1 MNSDIYK
8 PCLGCSK
15 PVNVSLILIQQRTNI
30 PKNIFCVGSLCAAKY
45 HYYHMKLRKA
55 DAYNKKFF
63 PELGTEVFDFVV
75 NQREEKLVDSKKN
88 LFFGRLERSCIRIS

>member
-15 PVNVSLILIQQRTNI
+15 PVNVSLILIQQRTNL
-30 PKNIFCVGSLCAAKY
+30 PKNIFCVGSTCGAKY
-45 HYYHMKLRKA
+45 LYYEMRLREA

-63 PELGTEVFDFVV
+63 PELRKQIFDYFVK
-75 NQREEKLVDSKKN
+75 QREQKLVV
-88 LFFGRLERSCIRIS
+88 EIQCQ